1 MKKEQVHSCAD
12 GCVSSEAVSERRERM
27 PREEELYELS
37 DFFKLFGDSTRMR
50 ILFAIDEGPLC
61 VCEISAVL
69 EMTKSA
75 ISHQLKTLRQNNLIK
90 AERRGKNVYYS
101 LSDSHV
107 KDIIEKALEHI
118 EEE

>member
-1 MKKEQVHSCAD
+1 MKEKQKHSCEEGIVELEEVNA
-12 GCVSSEAVSERRERM
+12 RRRAM
-27 PREEELYELS
+27 PEEEELYELS
-37 DFFKLFGDSTRMR
+37 DFFKLFADSTRMR

-90 AERRGKNVYYS
+90 AQRRGKNVYYS
-101 LSDSHV
+101 LADSHV